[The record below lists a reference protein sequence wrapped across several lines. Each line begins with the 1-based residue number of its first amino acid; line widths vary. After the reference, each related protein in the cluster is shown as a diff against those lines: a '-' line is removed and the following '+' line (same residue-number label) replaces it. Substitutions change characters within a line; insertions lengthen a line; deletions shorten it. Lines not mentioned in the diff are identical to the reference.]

1 MSSTL
6 APDFSLP
13 PLSRAP
19 NGDGPSKASLRA
31 EREELHWLSIDLR
44 SLSDDVRSALRVS
57 ADEIAAWSAYAA
69 RFGASLVVVT
79 TETSIELYSTEHDR
93 RRAFRVAMESFAAR
107 VELRHE
113 LGRCRTV
120 ERRGS
125 AAARHLFLRAAGV
138 APGGGRPFLARMH
151 AATTTAAAHAVLGP
165 TLASLFRIAA
175 NVGLR
180 VRVEATNGGT
190 GALGELESLVAER
203 IVEEELAA
211 WQSQEAE
218 LCRAEELSDVFR
230 IQGESEVPSDSRFGE
245 EPGSH
250 VRIRASEYL
259 HGLAE
264 VVPFSLR
271 VAGARK

>member
-31 EREELHWLSIDLR
+31 VREEIHWLSIDL
-44 SLSDDVRSALRVS
+44 SSMSDEVRSALRVTT
-57 ADEIAAWSAYAA
+57 DEVAMWSSQAA

-79 TETSIELYSTEHDR
+79 TDTSIELYSTEHDR
-93 RRAFRVAMESFAAR
+93 RRAFRAAMESFASR
-107 VELRHE
+107 VQLRHE

-125 AAARHLFLRAAGV
+125 AAARHLFQRAAGV
-138 APGGGRPFLARMH
+138 IPRSGRPFLARMH
-151 AATTTAAAHAVLGP
+151 AATTAAAAHAVLGP
-165 TLASLFRIAA
+165 TLASIFRIAA

-180 VRVEATNGGT
+180 VRVEATNGGS

-218 LCRAEELSDVFR
+218 LCRAEDLSEVFR
-230 IQGESEVPSDSRFGE
+230 SQGESESPMESRFGE

-259 HGLAE
+259 QGLAD
-264 VVPFSLR
+264 VVPFSLH
-271 VAGARK
+271 VAGGRK